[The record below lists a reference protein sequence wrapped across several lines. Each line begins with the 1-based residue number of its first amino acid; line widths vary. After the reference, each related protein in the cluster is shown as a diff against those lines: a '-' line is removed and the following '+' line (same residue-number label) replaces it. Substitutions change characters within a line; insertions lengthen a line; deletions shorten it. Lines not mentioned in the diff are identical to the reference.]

1 MGETENKET
10 EMGRRAK
17 KVTGFQGP
25 RSQDRTGQT
34 ERGVYAKEGKK
45 RKKRERRGALSD
57 VVESSDRYR
66 CVCICV
72 YVCARTHKRYKRML
86 NANANNRGRSSGTR
100 SRNRRRDEECADV
113 GEQGESIGL

>member
-1 MGETENKET
+1 MWVYLWYVSYRLLFGLPESLELLAYPASKVYKVGKRDGRDRET

-45 RKKRERRGALSD
+45 KKRERREGD
-57 VVESSDRYR
+57 VVE
-66 CVCICV
+66 
-72 YVCARTHKRYKRML
+72 
-86 NANANNRGRSSGTR
+86 
-100 SRNRRRDEECADV
+100 
-113 GEQGESIGL
+113 

>member
-1 MGETENKET
+1 MVFPNPLSYSPIQQARFTRWENEVGETKRQT

-45 RKKRERRGALSD
+45 KKKKG
-57 VVESSDRYR
+57 
-66 CVCICV
+66 
-72 YVCARTHKRYKRML
+72 KKGG
-86 NANANNRGRSSGTR
+86 GR
-100 SRNRRRDEECADV
+100 
-113 GEQGESIGL
+113 

>member
-45 RKKRERRGALSD
+45 KKKKG
-57 VVESSDRYR
+57 
-66 CVCICV
+66 
-72 YVCARTHKRYKRML
+72 KKGG
-86 NANANNRGRSSGTR
+86 GR
-100 SRNRRRDEECADV
+100 
-113 GEQGESIGL
+113 